1 MREKSYKNFRNNNS
15 QPNITRGG
23 ETQVMKKILNSILV
37 FVLVLTMAV
46 PAFAAV
52 PSDVEGTEYEDAA
65 ARLGSL
71 GVMIGD
77 DQGFRPNDT
86 LKRVELA
93 AIAVRLLGLEDAAK
107 VATGAASQFSDVYAG
122 YWGEGYLSVAI
133 QQGLLKGYGDG
144 TLRPENPVTQA
155 EALTILVRVLGYGPV
170 AEKQGTWPANYIAWG
185 AQLGVTEDLALAANA
200 PAQRG
205 LVALMS
211 NASLDANVAKITG
224 FDEDGSPTYGVSNE
238 SLLENK
244 LKLSKVTIK
253 VAETGALL
261 NSDLEADEVL
271 SDGGNTYTLMDSN
284 VDITDLVGKEIEAW
298 VKNDAI
304 YTVAAVNTELT
315 EDEIDAATV
324 KEAATPDNKID
335 IDDETYTLTQNT
347 TVVVNNVLFEDGRD
361 FDALSVDSGVKLNA
375 EFVADKNDNLETLIV
390 TAVSVGGLFEDE
402 DGDEISL
409 KTDMNIVEV
418 TSSKIVVTSTDN
430 VDFDDYDEV
439 MGYEDLEEND
449 VVYGFLYD
457 DVLYLT
463 GYNNTVVGELDEIEY
478 DGANAST
485 ITIDGEEY
493 DLASS
498 YYFSLD
504 GVDLVSNAT
513 IEDYAGEEVTAHLNL
528 DGEVVLVVAEVEVE
542 VADPNTYLLYDV
554 AEGTF
559 NEVYLRV
566 VDAEGNLQDYK
577 VVDDT
582 EIDGTVTADA
592 KDVSVVQDEIGDTDT
607 SSVTYDGVL
616 RLISMD
622 VDGNKVETVADITA
636 YAATGNDA
644 TLYESTKRVKDFNGN
659 TIKVDDETVIYDY
672 SAGKVDEIEMLT
684 WDDLVSYDSFE
695 AFVSVDN
702 NAIIVDSIVG
712 AATDEE
718 VYGLLTKKGYSG
730 GEEFIQVTYGNE
742 TNTYWVGDITN
753 FSSLT
758 ANTVVYVEY
767 YEDEDGDFVSDTVT
781 AETYEERD
789 VYLTAIDA
797 NNMTFVSQSGLT
809 YVLADGAMVFDS
821 TDDYAEVDFDDL
833 KKYTTVS
840 NEKYHT
846 VDFYVNGDGE
856 VVVIII
862 KSTVTNP

>member
-107 VATGAASQFSDVYAG
+107 VASGAASQFSDVYAG
-122 YWGEGYLSVAI
+122 YWGEGYLTVAI

-200 PAQRG
+200 PANRG
-205 LVALMS
+205 LVALMA
-211 NASLDANVAKITG
+211 NASLDSNVAKITG

-261 NSDLEADEVL
+261 NSELEADEVL

-284 VDITDLVGKEIEAW
+284 VDIADLVGKEIEAW

-315 EDEIDAATV
+315 EDEIDRATV
-324 KEAATPDNKID
+324 GNNDDSIEID
-335 IDDETYTLTQNT
+335 GDVYTLTQDT
-347 TVVVNNVLFEDGRD
+347 VVVVNNVLFEDGTD
-361 FDALSVDSGVKLNA
+361 FDDLTVDSAVKLNA
-375 EFVADKNDNLETLIV
+375 AFEADKNDELQTLIV
-390 TAVSVGGLFEDE
+390 TAASVGGLFEDE

-418 TSSKIVVTSTDN
+418 TSSKVVVTSTDN

-504 GVDLVSNAT
+504 GGELVSNAT

-528 DGEVVLVVAEVEVE
+528 DDEVVLVVAEVEVE

-554 AEGTF
+554 AVGTF
-559 NEVYLRV
+559 SEVYLRV
-566 VDAEGNLQDYK
+566 VDGEGNLQDYK
-577 VVDDT
+577 VVEDA
-582 EIDGTVTADA
+582 EINGNTVLSTDLEADI
-592 KDVSVVQDEIGDTDT
+592 EGYLGFNPGDIM
-607 SSVTYDGVL
+607 
-616 RLISMD
+616 LISMD
-622 VDGNKVETVADITA
+622 LDGSNVDTVEDVTLYTA
-636 YAATGNDA
+636 LGADA
-644 TLYESTKRVKDFNGN
+644 TLYESTNRVKDDNGN

-672 SAGKVDEIEMLT
+672 SAGKVDEIEILT

-702 NAIIVDSIVG
+702 NAIIVDAIVD
-712 AATDEE
+712 ASSDEE

-730 GEEFIQVTYGNE
+730 GEEFIEVTYNNG
-742 TNTYWVGDITN
+742 TNTYWVGDINN

-758 ANTVVYVEY
+758 ANTVVFVEY

-781 AETYEERD
+781 TQTSVASD
-789 VYLTAIDA
+789 VYLATVNAT
-797 NNMTFVSQSGLT
+797 NMTIVDENSNS
-809 YVLADGAMVFDS
+809 YVLADGAMVFDA

-833 KKYTTVS
+833 KEYTSVS

-846 VDFYVNGDGE
+846 VDIYTDATTGE
-856 VVVIII
+856 VVVIIV